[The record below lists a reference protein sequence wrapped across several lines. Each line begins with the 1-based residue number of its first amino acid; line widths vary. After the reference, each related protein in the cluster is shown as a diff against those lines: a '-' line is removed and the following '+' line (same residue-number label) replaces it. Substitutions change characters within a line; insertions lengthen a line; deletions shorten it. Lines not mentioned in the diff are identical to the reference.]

1 MYIFIN
7 KNYYQRQN
15 DFLNIVMDIIKNE
28 LCDNNK
34 IFRDFISCN
43 NNSDNNEDKI
53 LYLIY

>member
-1 MYIFIN
+1 
-7 KNYYQRQN
+7 
-15 DFLNIVMDIIKNE
+15 MDIIKNE

-43 NNSDNNEDKI
+43 NNSDNNEDKL